1 MATGLDDVYVVF
13 EMKTPISN
21 KAIDVLVLG
30 YSDSRE
36 NRVLIVE
43 LKQWSNIY
51 TKTKKHVLDDLR
63 IKAEWLK
70 GLLMEKL
77 EELLLRI

>member
-30 YSDSRE
+30 YSDSHE

-51 TKTKKHVLDDLR
+51 TKTKKHVLDVLR
-63 IKAEWLK
+63 ISGSMSMVSDFRYSRKSFVT
-70 GLLMEKL
+70 
-77 EELLLRI
+77 

>member
-30 YSDSRE
+30 YSDSHE

-51 TKTKKHVLDDLR
+51 TKTKKHVLDVLSMVSDFR
-63 IKAEWLK
+63 YSRKSFVT
-70 GLLMEKL
+70 
-77 EELLLRI
+77 